1 MSDEVTSPEPVES
14 VDVGDSASVES
25 PEPSGI
31 ETETNEAVETAA
43 DSTETET
50 PESAPD
56 SVFDVEA
63 WDGNIDSLPEHLQ
76 GPVRSIQKNLE
87 GGYTKKFQTLADQRK
102 EFESSQTAWNEEREK
117 WESSKDDIIAER
129 DLLKQMM
136 DGGEDP
142 RLAEFTTKYET
153 TQAELDS
160 LKAQYEEFQALVE
173 QDIDAQANEY
183 AEKFYAEHKELI
195 DNEETS
201 QILNGLLDNGWDPEL
216 SVKLVHQS
224 EEALALANSLRE
236 KGTPQE
242 IAVEHALLK
251 HGEKKRA
258 PRPAAK
264 LTAGAES
271 ANNPA
276 SSRSYIDFG
285 TNSTDARFAAAQA
298 AVNWQRRQ
306 NTK

>member
-1 MSDEVTSPEPVES
+1 MSEELTSPEPVES
-14 VDVGDSASVES
+14 ADASASVES

-31 ETETNEAVETAA
+31 EAEPNEAVETAA
-43 DSTETET
+43 DSTETAVE
-50 PESAPD
+50 ENQSD
-56 SVFDVEA
+56 NEFDVES

-102 EFESSQTAWNEEREK
+102 EFEASQTTWNEEREK
-117 WESSKDDIIAER
+117 WENSKEDLIAER

-142 RLAEFTTKYET
+142 RVAEFTTKYET
-153 TQAELDS
+153 SQSELAE

-173 QDIDAQANEY
+173 KDIETQANEY
-183 AEKFYAEHKELI
+183 AEKFYQEHKDLI

-201 QILNGLLDNGWDPEL
+201 AILNGLLDQGWDPEL
-216 SVKLVHQS
+216 SIKLVHQS
-224 EEALALANSLRE
+224 EESLALANSLRE

-242 IAVEHALLK
+242 VAVEHALLK

-271 ANNPA
+271 SNNPA
-276 SSRSYIDFG
+276 SSRDYIDTG

-298 AVNWQRRQ
+298 ALNWSRR
-306 NTK
+306 NNR